1 MNECGWLLMNP
12 SLAGERCDE
21 KKRTEKRR
29 EKREKIPILGRG
41 RDTTMLARH
50 VQLRKMSFS
59 IDHWMTSEWRID
71 CEWMGMKGKM
81 YEWFN
86 YILVTTSASKNLCK
100 SKNTRITLTSHKTN
114 LILEEGIWLLV
125 QNHIVLLYVFL
136 LVPFNEEDYRRWC
149 WSTS

>member
-100 SKNTRITLTSHKTN
+100 SKNTRITLTSPKTN
-114 LILEEGIWLLV
+114 LILGGRDLTSCSNPYRPCLASPGPLRCLLV
-125 QNHIVLLYVFL
+125 SFVLKNY
-136 LVPFNEEDYRRWC
+136 
-149 WSTS
+149 